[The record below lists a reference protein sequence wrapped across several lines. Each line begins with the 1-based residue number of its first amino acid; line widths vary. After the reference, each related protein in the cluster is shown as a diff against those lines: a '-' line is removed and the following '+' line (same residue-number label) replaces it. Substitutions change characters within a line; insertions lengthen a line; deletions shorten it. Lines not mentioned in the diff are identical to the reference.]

1 MTTTFEYP
9 DAPQP
14 QAQPPEP
21 GPAERLQ
28 ARFEALRRAVSLGA
42 GSIDDELIRD
52 GRALLERY
60 DARMRLSGE
69 HTVVALVGGTGS
81 GKSSLFNAI
90 AGADLS
96 QVGVIRPLTAAP
108 HACVW
113 GLQGAGPLLDWLGID
128 KRHRYART
136 GAPDADRSLHGL
148 VLLDLP
154 DHDSVRAQETAEVSR
169 LVGVA
174 DLLVYV
180 LDPQKYADAAVH
192 WRYLTQMT
200 DHTNVSVLVLNQV
213 DRLADGETEDCLTD
227 LGRILDSEGVE
238 QPRLL
243 TTSAVTG
250 DGVGE
255 LRELL
260 SETVA
265 RRRAAADRLTADL
278 DTLLRRFE
286 PYTRVP
292 PGDGLERTR
301 VIALIDAL
309 TEAAGV
315 TAIGDALTSAYEL
328 RSVDYVGWPFAKLG
342 TRFRSD
348 PLRRMRLGELRAE
361 LREAYAGPVG
371 AQQAEVDTAI
381 RTATDGMA
389 DDLPE
394 PWPGRVRAAAYRR
407 SAELPDAIAGA
418 MSAVV
423 PNTDKAPGWW
433 WLARLTQWL
442 LVLAVLAGIAWM
454 GGLVAY
460 AVLGVAEPPH
470 PLLAD
475 AGYLP
480 YVALMVL
487 GVLGLGWLLATGC
500 RNLVLSSAD
509 RRRELMED
517 NLRDQIAAIA
527 KERVVA
533 EVDGELRK
541 YGEFRSAYVTA
552 IGN

>member
-1 MTTTFEYP
+1 MTTTFEFP

-14 QAQPPEP
+14 QSPAVS
-21 GPAERLQ
+21 PAERLH
-28 ARFEALRRAVSLGA
+28 ARFEALRRVTELGA
-42 GSIDDELIRD
+42 GNLDDELIRD

-96 QVGVIRPLTAAP
+96 AVGVTRPLTSAP

-128 KRHRYART
+128 NRHRYART
-136 GAPDADRSLHGL
+136 GAPDTEPSLHGL

-174 DLLVYV
+174 DLLVFV
-180 LDPQKYADAAVH
+180 LDPQKYADAALH
-192 WRYLTQMT
+192 WRYLTQMS
-200 DHTNVSVLVLNQV
+200 DHTSVSVLVLNQV

-238 QPRLL
+238 PPRLL
-243 TTSAVTG
+243 TTSAATG
-250 DGVGE
+250 AGVGE

-260 SETVA
+260 SDTVE
-265 RRRAAADRLTADL
+265 RRRAAADRLGADL
-278 DTLLRRFE
+278 DTLMRRFE
-286 PYTRVP
+286 PYSRVP
-292 PGDGLERTR
+292 PGDGLDRTR
-301 VIALIDAL
+301 VVALVDAL

-315 TAIGDALTSAYEL
+315 SAVGDALTSAHEL
-328 RSVDYVGWPFAKLG
+328 RSVDYVGWPFAKLV

-361 LREAYAGPVG
+361 LREAFAGPVG

-381 RTATDGMA
+381 RTATDGVA
-389 DDLPE
+389 DDLSE
-394 PWPGRVRAAAYRR
+394 PWPGRIRAAAYRR
-407 SAELPDAIAGA
+407 SPELPDAIAGA
-418 MSAVV
+418 MTSVV
-423 PNTDKAPGWW
+423 PNTEKVPGWW
-433 WLARLTQWL
+433 WLARITQWV
-442 LVLAVLAGIAWM
+442 LVLAVLAGVVWM
-454 GGLVAY
+454 GGLVVY
-460 AVLGVAEPPH
+460 GVLGVATPPH

-480 YVALMVL
+480 YVALIVV

-500 RNLVLSSAD
+500 RNLVLAAAD
-509 RRRELMED
+509 RRREVMED
-517 NLRDQIAAIA
+517 NMRDQIAAVA
-527 KERVVA
+527 KERVVT
-533 EVDGELRK
+533 EIDGEMRR
-541 YGEFRSAYVTA
+541 YGDFRSAYLTA
-552 IGN
+552 AGH